1 MELADVLSSPTYLI
15 SGLVM
20 SLAGYWWMSGRRSK
34 MPPGPTPLPVL
45 GNILGSNYICYTYID
60 SITYIRIID

>member
-1 MELADVLSSPTYLI
+1 MELTDVLSSPTYLI

-45 GNILGSNYICYTYID
+45 GNILGSNYIFILTINYALNYYI
-60 SITYIRIID
+60 SL